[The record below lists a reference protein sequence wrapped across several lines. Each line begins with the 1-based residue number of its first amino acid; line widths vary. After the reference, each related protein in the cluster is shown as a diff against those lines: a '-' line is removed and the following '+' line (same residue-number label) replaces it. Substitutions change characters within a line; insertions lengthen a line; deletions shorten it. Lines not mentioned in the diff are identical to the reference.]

1 MDITIATLY
10 SGSSGNSVLV
20 RADGDCILIDA
31 GRSAKALLTALA
43 ELDVSPDSIGG
54 IFVTHEHVDHI
65 SALEVLSKKHHI
77 PIHITEDS
85 ASAIVGKEAM
95 LSNSVLHPPLFS
107 VRIEK
112 MTVKSFRTS
121 HDSAMSVGFT
131 VDFDGSDLKFGLMTD
146 TGTASDDMLE
156 ALTGATHIVLEANHD
171 VDMLRSSPYP
181 FTVRERIASARGHLS
196 NVQSAEAAV
205 RLASRGAQSIM
216 LSHLSE
222 NCNTP
227 ELALGTVSDALR
239 QNGLSPLLKAAAR
252 YEVTR
257 LI

>member
-20 RADGDCILIDA
+20 SANGDCILIDA

-43 ELDVSPDSIGG
+43 ELDISPDSIGG
-54 IFVTHEHVDHI
+54 IFVTHEHIDHI
-65 SALEVLSKKHHI
+65 SALDVLSKKHHI

-85 ASAIVGKEAM
+85 ASAVIGKEAM

-107 VRIEK
+107 VSIGK

-131 VDFDGSDLKFGLMTD
+131 VDFDGSDVKFGLMTD
-146 TGTASDDMLE
+146 TGTVSNDMLE
-156 ALTGATHIVLEANHD
+156 ALSGASHIVLEANHD
-171 VDMLRSSPYP
+171 IAMLNASPYP

-205 RLASRGAQSIM
+205 RLASCGAESIM

-227 ELALGTVSDALR
+227 ELALGTVSEALR
-239 QNGLSPLLKAAAR
+239 KNGLSSRLKVAAR

>member
-20 RADGDCILIDA
+20 RADENCILIDA

-43 ELDVSPDSIGG
+43 ELDISPDSIGG
-54 IFVTHEHVDHI
+54 IFVTHEHIDHI

-85 ASAIVGKEAM
+85 ASAIVGKDAM

-107 VRIEK
+107 TNIGK

-131 VDFDGSDLKFGLMTD
+131 VDFDGSDIKFGLMTD
-146 TGTASDDMLE
+146 TGIVSKDMLE
-156 ALTGATHIVLEANHD
+156 ALSGATHIVLEANHD
-171 VDMLRSSPYP
+171 IDMLNASPYP

-196 NVQSAEAAV
+196 NVQSADVAV
-205 RLASRGAQSIM
+205 HLASRGAQAIL

-227 ELALGTVSDALR
+227 ELALGAVSEALC
-239 QNGLSPLLKAAAR
+239 QNSLSPRLNVAAR
-252 YEVTR
+252 YKVTR